1 MRKILTFIV
10 LLAGLGFTSPVKK
23 CSTHYYLV
31 EPVKLMPYLI
41 KYKDQLNLTKEQKAK
56 IKQLIRELKERV
68 IPLDRQ
74 IDEYS
79 EKVRRMFVENPNFYS
94 VRAELKRLAML
105 KVKRSLYNYI
115 CIQNLKKILTE
126 EQFKK
131 LLQLAK
137 PLEN

>member
-1 MRKILTFIV
+1 
-10 LLAGLGFTSPVKK
+10 
-23 CSTHYYLV
+23 
-31 EPVKLMPYLI
+31 MPYLI